1 MLLLSACAQL
11 APQATATPLSPTPR
25 PFATS
30 NYAAIPA
37 FTPNPVRAGAQLDG
51 IAFQSGDLTLVGL
64 LQLPQGEGPFP
75 ALIWV
80 HGSGRSTRH
89 EADWLAADLVRNGYA
104 IFQYDKRGVGDSG
117 GVYSGVSA
125 GTSERLMAGL
135 ASDAAAAA
143 EFLATQPQIDSAH
156 IGLFGASQAGW
167 IAPQAADLSDKVSFI
182 ALISGPAVTVG
193 IENLY
198 SRMTDD
204 QNGAISE
211 AQVEEYSQSIAN
223 YDFDFGY
230 DPRGAIAALRIPALW
245 ILGARDASQPT
256 RETAAILEEI
266 RATNDNITI
275 FVYPN
280 GNHFLSGQAYMDEV
294 LLPWLSIAAH

>member
-11 APQATATPLSPTPR
+11 APQATATPTPR
-25 PFATS
+25 PFPTS

-51 IAFQSGDLTLVGL
+51 ITFQSGDLTLVGL

-80 HGSGRSTRH
+80 HGAGRSTRH

-117 GVYSGVSA
+117 GVYSEVSA
-125 GTSERLMAGL
+125 GTSERLLAELAG
-135 ASDAAAAA
+135 DAAAAA

-156 IGLFGASQAGW
+156 IGFFGASQAGW
-167 IAPQAADLSDKVSFI
+167 IAPQAAGLSNKISFI

-193 IENLY
+193 IDNLF
-198 SRMTDD
+198 SKMTKN
-204 QNGAISE
+204 QNGAITE
-211 AQVEEYSQSIAN
+211 AQMEEYSQRIAN
-223 YDFDFGY
+223 YDFNFGY
-230 DPRGAIAALRIPALW
+230 DPRAAISALRIPALW
-245 ILGARDASQPT
+245 ILGARDATQPT

-266 RATNDNITI
+266 RATNENITI

-280 GNHFLSGQAYMDEV
+280 GNHFLSGQPYMDEV
-294 LLPWLSIAAH
+294 LLPWLSVAAH